1 MIMKTEAIKKS
12 VLLLA
17 GLFCSAPIWAGEIS
31 ASMVP
36 DSVKS
41 TFEKHF
47 PEASVTEWDWD
58 EDTQS
63 YEVDA
68 RRGRLE
74 IEAHISEKGELIR
87 SKEDVTV
94 DAIAQ
99 NVLKEVH
106 EKWPRAEVL
115 GANKITTPKGVVWD
129 VGIKVRNRHHNIK
142 IEEK

>member
-1 MIMKTEAIKKS
+1 MMKTQNLKKS

-74 IEAHISEKGELIR
+74 IEAHISEKGELIC
-87 SKEDVTV
+87 SKEDVT
-94 DAIAQ
+94 AESIAPS
-99 NVLKEVH
+99 VLKQVH

-115 GANKITTPKGVVWD
+115 GANKITTPKSVVWD